1 MTYPAT
7 VGQLS
12 VWRDL
17 EKIPRERHWEAN
29 LQFVWDL
36 PEGTTDEQVRAA
48 IEGLAAR
55 HGSLRTRYVVDDQ
68 GLPRQWITDETGQ
81 ICQGRDDRPEAQE
94 REQRQVIDVTEHLPW
109 RALIVRNQLV
119 VTIHHMAA
127 DGVAALIMRED
138 FLRLLAGEDLPPA
151 RGPLELALEQ
161 QSRDNPRLRNAERH
175 WRRTLAAAP
184 RAGEHE
190 RDSERLGA
198 MLRTGIPMPQAHE
211 LAAAAGASL
220 SSVLLA
226 VYHRALCAVTGET
239 VHLLYSMSNNRYD
252 DEQAGIVTSL
262 NQWVPLLLDAGTS
275 NPGAPLA
282 TVAEKVHWRHFSA
295 LKHGVYSP
303 DAAAAARAEQPG
315 ADAGYHYN
323 PMLTPPGFP
332 SGDRPVPSTVEVYP
346 SPRASG
352 PGFYVIARGLTSLE
366 FELRVSRPGWDGSR
380 VRAFADHVLGELHAL
395 SPAATAR
402 SS

>member
-36 PEGTTDEQVRAA
+36 PAGTTDEQVRAA
-48 IEGLAAR
+48 VGKLAAR
-55 HGSLRTRYVVDDQ
+55 HGSLRTLYVVDDQ
-68 GLPRQWITDETGQ
+68 GLPRQRLTEDAIT
-81 ICQGRDDRPEAQE
+81 IGRDDGPDAPE
-94 REQRQVIDVTEHLPW
+94 RELRQVIDVTSQLPW
-109 RALIVRNQLV
+109 RALISRNTLV

-138 FLRLLAGEDLPPA
+138 FLRLLGGEELPPA

-184 RAGEHE
+184 RAKDETAA
-190 RDSERLGA
+190 SERIGA
-198 MLRTGIPMPQAHE
+198 MLRTGIPMPRAHE

-226 VYHRALCAVTGET
+226 VYHRALCVVTGEPA
-239 VHLLYSMSNNRYD
+239 HLMFSMSNNRYD
-252 DEQAGIVTSL
+252 DDQAGIVTSL
-262 NQWVPLLLDAGTS
+262 NQWAPLLLDAATS

-303 DAAAAARAEQPG
+303 DAAAAARAEQPE

-332 SGDRPVPSTVEVYP
+332 SRDEPVPSTVEVYP
-346 SPRASG
+346 SPRATG

-380 VRAFADHVLGELHAL
+380 VRAFADHVLAELHAL